1 MGAETNAATTTETTE
16 ETKQAQAPAADGEG
30 ANKGATNATTQT
42 EPKQEDNKQQPK
54 YTDADVDEIVSRRL
68 AKWEKQ
74 QASKVEEA
82 AKLAEMNAQQKAEYE
97 RDKVQKELDEYKR
110 RDTVNAMVAE
120 SRRQLSEQGI
130 TVIDDILT
138 RLMDETAE
146 ETKASVDAFSTAFT
160 AAVEDA
166 VKKKLAG
173 KAPAASVATKT
184 MTKFSY
190 QSECHCAKTKEK
202 GLLKG
207 QVSILRSPR
216 QTQGGYESNPL
227 RGASLSIRGG

>member
-1 MGAETNAATTTETTE
+1 MGAETNAATTTETAE
-16 ETKQAQAPAADGEG
+16 ETKQTQTTVVDGEG
-30 ANKGATNATTQT
+30 ANESATTTTQT
-42 EPKQEDNKQQPK
+42 EPKQGDNKQQPK
-54 YTDADVDEIVSRRL
+54 YTDADVDEIVSKRL

-74 QASKVEEA
+74 QAAKVEEA

-130 TVIDDILT
+130 AVSDDILA
-138 RLMDETAE
+138 RLVGETAE

-166 VKKKLAG
+166 VKKQLAG
-173 KAPAASVATKT
+173 KAPAAGVATKT
-184 MTKFSY
+184 MTKEEILAIKDPITR
-190 QSECHCAKTKEK
+190 QAAIRDNI
-202 GLLKG
+202 GLF
-207 QVSILRSPR
+207 V
-216 QTQGGYESNPL
+216 
-227 RGASLSIRGG
+227 

>member
-1 MGAETNAATTTETTE
+1 MGAETNAATATETAE
-16 ETKQAQAPAADGEG
+16 ETKQAQAPAVDGEG
-30 ANKGATNATTQT
+30 SNKDAATTQT
-42 EPKQEDNKQQPK
+42 EQKQDNKQQPK
-54 YTDADVDEIVSRRL
+54 YTDADVDEIVSKRL

-74 QASKVEEA
+74 QAAKVEEA

-130 TVIDDILT
+130 AVSDDILA
-138 RLMDETAE
+138 RLVGETAE

-166 VKKKLAG
+166 VKKQLAG
-173 KAPAASVATKT
+173 KAPAAGVATKT
-184 MTKFSY
+184 MTKEEILAIKDPITR
-190 QSECHCAKTKEK
+190 QAAIRDNI
-202 GLLKG
+202 GLF
-207 QVSILRSPR
+207 V
-216 QTQGGYESNPL
+216 
-227 RGASLSIRGG
+227 

>member
-16 ETKQAQAPAADGEG
+16 ETKQAQAPVVDGES
-30 ANKGATNATTQT
+30 ANKDAATTQT
-42 EPKQEDNKQQPK
+42 EPKQDNKQQPK
-54 YTDADVDEIVSRRL
+54 YTDADVDEIVSKRL

-74 QASKVEEA
+74 QAAKVEEA

-130 TVIDDILT
+130 AVSDDILA
-138 RLMDETAE
+138 RLVGETAE

-166 VKKKLAG
+166 VKKQLAG
-173 KAPAASVATKT
+173 KAPAAGVATKT
-184 MTKFSY
+184 MTKEEILAIKDPITR
-190 QSECHCAKTKEK
+190 QAAIRDNI
-202 GLLKG
+202 GLF
-207 QVSILRSPR
+207 V
-216 QTQGGYESNPL
+216 
-227 RGASLSIRGG
+227 

>member
-1 MGAETNAATTTETTE
+1 MGAETNAATTTETAE
-16 ETKQAQAPAADGEG
+16 ETKQAQAPVVDGEG
-30 ANKGATNATTQT
+30 ANKSATNTTTQT
-42 EPKQEDNKQQPK
+42 EPKQEDKQQPK
-54 YTDADVDEIVSRRL
+54 YTDADVDEIVSKRL

-74 QASKVEEA
+74 QAAKVEEA

-130 TVIDDILT
+130 AVSDDILA
-138 RLMDETAE
+138 RLVGETAE

-166 VKKKLAG
+166 VKKQLAG
-173 KAPAASVATKT
+173 KAPAAGVATKT
-184 MTKFSY
+184 MTKEEILAIKDPITR
-190 QSECHCAKTKEK
+190 QAAIRDNI
-202 GLLKG
+202 GLF
-207 QVSILRSPR
+207 I
-216 QTQGGYESNPL
+216 
-227 RGASLSIRGG
+227 

>member
-16 ETKQAQAPAADGEG
+16 TAQQAQAPVVDGEG
-30 ANKGATNATTQT
+30 ANKDATNTTTQT
-42 EPKQEDNKQQPK
+42 EPKQEDKQQPK
-54 YTDADVDEIVSRRL
+54 YTDADVDEIVSKRL

-74 QASKVEEA
+74 QAAKVEEA

-130 TVIDDILT
+130 AVSDDILV
-138 RLMDETAE
+138 RLVGETAE

-166 VKKKLAG
+166 VKKQLAG
-173 KAPAASVATKT
+173 KAPAAGVATKT
-184 MTKFSY
+184 MTKEEILAIKDPIAR
-190 QSECHCAKTKEK
+190 QAAIRDNI
-202 GLLKG
+202 GLF
-207 QVSILRSPR
+207 I
-216 QTQGGYESNPL
+216 
-227 RGASLSIRGG
+227 

>member
-16 ETKQAQAPAADGEG
+16 ETKQAQTPVVDGEG
-30 ANKGATNATTQT
+30 ANKDATTTTQT
-42 EPKQEDNKQQPK
+42 EPKQDGNKQQPK
-54 YTDADVDEIVSRRL
+54 YTDADVDEIVSKRL

-74 QASKVEEA
+74 QAAKVEEA

-130 TVIDDILT
+130 AVSDDILA
-138 RLMDETAE
+138 RLVGETAE

-166 VKKKLAG
+166 VKKQLAG
-173 KAPAASVATKT
+173 KAPAAGVATKT
-184 MTKFSY
+184 MTKEEILAIKDPITR
-190 QSECHCAKTKEK
+190 QAAIRDNI
-202 GLLKG
+202 GLF
-207 QVSILRSPR
+207 V
-216 QTQGGYESNPL
+216 
-227 RGASLSIRGG
+227 

>member
-1 MGAETNAATTTETTE
+1 MGAETNAETAE
-16 ETKQAQAPAADGEG
+16 ETKQAQAPVVDGEG
-30 ANKGATNATTQT
+30 ANKDAATTQT
-42 EPKQEDNKQQPK
+42 EPKQDNKQQPK
-54 YTDADVDEIVSRRL
+54 YTDADVDEIVSKRL

-74 QASKVEEA
+74 QAAKVEEA

-130 TVIDDILT
+130 AVSDDILA
-138 RLMDETAE
+138 RLVGETAE

-166 VKKKLAG
+166 VKKQLAG
-173 KAPAASVATKT
+173 KAPAAGVATKT
-184 MTKFSY
+184 MTKEEILAIKDPITR
-190 QSECHCAKTKEK
+190 QAAIRDNI
-202 GLLKG
+202 GLF
-207 QVSILRSPR
+207 V
-216 QTQGGYESNPL
+216 
-227 RGASLSIRGG
+227 

>member
-16 ETKQAQAPAADGEG
+16 ETKQAQAPVVDGEG
-30 ANKGATNATTQT
+30 ANKDAATTTTQA
-42 EPKQEDNKQQPK
+42 EPKQDNNKQQLK
-54 YTDADVDEIVSRRL
+54 YTDADVDEIVSKRL

-74 QASKVEEA
+74 QAAKVEEA

-130 TVIDDILT
+130 AVSDDILA
-138 RLMDETAE
+138 RLVGETAE

-166 VKKKLAG
+166 VKKQLAG
-173 KAPAASVATKT
+173 KAPAAGVATKT
-184 MTKFSY
+184 MTKEEILAIKDPIAR
-190 QSECHCAKTKEK
+190 QAAIRDNI
-202 GLLKG
+202 GLF
-207 QVSILRSPR
+207 V
-216 QTQGGYESNPL
+216 
-227 RGASLSIRGG
+227 

>member
-16 ETKQAQAPAADGEG
+16 ETKQAQAPVVDGEG
-30 ANKGATNATTQT
+30 ANKDAATTTTQA
-42 EPKQEDNKQQPK
+42 EPKQDNKQQPK
-54 YTDADVDEIVSRRL
+54 YTDADVDEIVSKRL

-74 QASKVEEA
+74 QAAKVEEA

-130 TVIDDILT
+130 AVSDDILA
-138 RLMDETAE
+138 RLVGETAE

-166 VKKKLAG
+166 VKKQLAG
-173 KAPAASVATKT
+173 KAPAAGVATKT
-184 MTKFSY
+184 MTKEEILAIKDPIAR
-190 QSECHCAKTKEK
+190 QAAIRDNI
-202 GLLKG
+202 GLF
-207 QVSILRSPR
+207 V
-216 QTQGGYESNPL
+216 
-227 RGASLSIRGG
+227 

>member
-16 ETKQAQAPAADGEG
+16 ETKQAQTPVVDGEG
-30 ANKGATNATTQT
+30 ANKDAATTTQT
-42 EPKQEDNKQQPK
+42 EPKQDNKQQPK
-54 YTDADVDEIVSRRL
+54 YTDADVDEIVSKRL

-74 QASKVEEA
+74 QAAKVEEA

-130 TVIDDILT
+130 AVSDDILA
-138 RLMDETAE
+138 RLVGETAE

-166 VKKKLAG
+166 VKKQLAG
-173 KAPAASVATKT
+173 KAPAAGVATKT
-184 MTKFSY
+184 MTKEEILAIKDPITR
-190 QSECHCAKTKEK
+190 QAAIRDNI
-202 GLLKG
+202 GLF
-207 QVSILRSPR
+207 V
-216 QTQGGYESNPL
+216 
-227 RGASLSIRGG
+227 

>member
-1 MGAETNAATTTETTE
+1 MGAETNAATTTETAE
-16 ETKQAQAPAADGEG
+16 ETKQAQAPVVEGEG
-30 ANKGATNATTQT
+30 ANKDATTTTQT
-42 EPKQEDNKQQPK
+42 EPKQNDNKQPK
-54 YTDADVDEIVSRRL
+54 YTDADVDEIVSKRL

-74 QASKVEEA
+74 QAAKVEEA

-130 TVIDDILT
+130 AVSDDILA
-138 RLMDETAE
+138 RLVGETAE

-166 VKKKLAG
+166 VKKQLAG
-173 KAPAASVATKT
+173 KAPAAGVATKT
-184 MTKFSY
+184 MTKEEILAIKDPIAR
-190 QSECHCAKTKEK
+190 QAAIHDNI
-202 GLLKG
+202 GLF
-207 QVSILRSPR
+207 V
-216 QTQGGYESNPL
+216 
-227 RGASLSIRGG
+227 

>member
-1 MGAETNAATTTETTE
+1 MGAETNAATTTETAE
-16 ETKQAQAPAADGEG
+16 ETKQAQAPVVDGEG
-30 ANKGATNATTQT
+30 ANKDAATTTTQA
-42 EPKQEDNKQQPK
+42 EPKQDNKQQPK
-54 YTDADVDEIVSRRL
+54 YTDADVDEIVSKRL

-74 QASKVEEA
+74 QAAKVEEA

-130 TVIDDILT
+130 AVSDDILA
-138 RLMDETAE
+138 RLVGETAE

-166 VKKKLAG
+166 VKKQLAG
-173 KAPAASVATKT
+173 KAPAAGVATKT
-184 MTKFSY
+184 MTKEEILAIKDPITR
-190 QSECHCAKTKEK
+190 QAAIRDNI
-202 GLLKG
+202 GLF
-207 QVSILRSPR
+207 V
-216 QTQGGYESNPL
+216 
-227 RGASLSIRGG
+227 

>member
-16 ETKQAQAPAADGEG
+16 ETKQAQAPVVDGEG
-30 ANKGATNATTQT
+30 ANKDATTTAQA
-42 EPKQEDNKQQPK
+42 EPRQDNKQQPK
-54 YTDADVDEIVSRRL
+54 YTDADVDEIVSKRL

-74 QASKVEEA
+74 QAAKVEEA

-130 TVIDDILT
+130 AVSDDILA
-138 RLMDETAE
+138 RLVGETAE
-146 ETKASVDAFSTAFT
+146 ETKASVDAFSAAFT

-166 VKKKLAG
+166 VKKQLAG
-173 KAPAASVATKT
+173 KAPAAGVATKT
-184 MTKFSY
+184 MTKEEILAIKDPIAR
-190 QSECHCAKTKEK
+190 QAAIRDNI
-202 GLLKG
+202 GLF
-207 QVSILRSPR
+207 I
-216 QTQGGYESNPL
+216 
-227 RGASLSIRGG
+227 

>member
-1 MGAETNAATTTETTE
+1 MGAETNAATTTETAE
-16 ETKQAQAPAADGEG
+16 ETKQAQAPVVDGEG
-30 ANKGATNATTQT
+30 ANKDAATTTQT
-42 EPKQEDNKQQPK
+42 EPKQDDNKQQPK
-54 YTDADVDEIVSRRL
+54 YTDADVDEIVSKRL

-74 QASKVEEA
+74 QAAKVEEA

-130 TVIDDILT
+130 AVSDDILT
-138 RLMDETAE
+138 RLVGETAE

-166 VKKKLAG
+166 VKKQLAG
-173 KAPAASVATKT
+173 KAPAAGVATKT
-184 MTKFSY
+184 MTKEEILAIKDPIAR
-190 QSECHCAKTKEK
+190 QAAIRDNI
-202 GLLKG
+202 GLF
-207 QVSILRSPR
+207 V
-216 QTQGGYESNPL
+216 
-227 RGASLSIRGG
+227 

>member
-16 ETKQAQAPAADGEG
+16 ETKQAQAPVVDGEG
-30 ANKGATNATTQT
+30 ANKDAVNTTTQT
-42 EPKQEDNKQQPK
+42 EPKQDNKQQPK
-54 YTDADVDEIVSRRL
+54 YTDADVDEIVSKRL

-74 QASKVEEA
+74 QAAKVEEA

-130 TVIDDILT
+130 AVSDDILA
-138 RLMDETAE
+138 RLVGETAE

-166 VKKKLAG
+166 VKKQLAG
-173 KAPAASVATKT
+173 KAPAAGVATKT
-184 MTKFSY
+184 MTKEEILAIKDPIAR
-190 QSECHCAKTKEK
+190 QAAIRDNI
-202 GLLKG
+202 GLF
-207 QVSILRSPR
+207 V
-216 QTQGGYESNPL
+216 
-227 RGASLSIRGG
+227 

>member
-1 MGAETNAATTTETTE
+1 MGAETNAATTTETAE
-16 ETKQAQAPAADGEG
+16 ETKQAQSPVVDGEG
-30 ANKGATNATTQT
+30 ANKDATTTTQT
-42 EPKQEDNKQQPK
+42 EPNQDNKQQPK
-54 YTDADVDEIVSRRL
+54 YTDADVDEIVSKRL

-74 QASKVEEA
+74 QAAKVEEA

-130 TVIDDILT
+130 TVSDDILA
-138 RLMDETAE
+138 RLVGETAE

-166 VKKKLAG
+166 VKKQLAG
-173 KAPAASVATKT
+173 KAPAAGVATKT
-184 MTKFSY
+184 MTKEEILAIKDPITR
-190 QSECHCAKTKEK
+190 QAAIRDNI
-202 GLLKG
+202 GLF
-207 QVSILRSPR
+207 V
-216 QTQGGYESNPL
+216 
-227 RGASLSIRGG
+227 

>member
-16 ETKQAQAPAADGEG
+16 ETKQAQAPVVDGEG
-30 ANKGATNATTQT
+30 ANKDATATTQT
-42 EPKQEDNKQQPK
+42 EPKQDNKQQPK
-54 YTDADVDEIVSRRL
+54 YTDADVDEIVSKRL

-74 QASKVEEA
+74 QAAKVEEA

-130 TVIDDILT
+130 AVSDDILA
-138 RLMDETAE
+138 RLVGETAE

-166 VKKKLAG
+166 VKKQLAG
-173 KAPAASVATKT
+173 KAPAAGVATKT
-184 MTKFSY
+184 MTKEEILAIKDPIAR
-190 QSECHCAKTKEK
+190 QAAIRDNI
-202 GLLKG
+202 GLF
-207 QVSILRSPR
+207 I
-216 QTQGGYESNPL
+216 
-227 RGASLSIRGG
+227 

>member
-1 MGAETNAATTTETTE
+1 MGAETNAATTTETA
-16 ETKQAQAPAADGEG
+16 ETAQQAQAPVVDGEG
-30 ANKGATNATTQT
+30 ANKSATNTTTQT
-42 EPKQEDNKQQPK
+42 EPKQEDKQQPK
-54 YTDADVDEIVSRRL
+54 YTDADVDEIVSKRL

-74 QASKVEEA
+74 QAAKVEEA

-130 TVIDDILT
+130 TVSDDILT
-138 RLMDETAE
+138 RLVGETAE

-166 VKKKLAG
+166 VKKQLAG
-173 KAPAASVATKT
+173 KAPAAGVATKT
-184 MTKFSY
+184 MTKEEILAIKDPITR
-190 QSECHCAKTKEK
+190 QAAIRDNI
-202 GLLKG
+202 GLF
-207 QVSILRSPR
+207 I
-216 QTQGGYESNPL
+216 
-227 RGASLSIRGG
+227 

>member
-1 MGAETNAATTTETTE
+1 MGAETNAETTTETTE
-16 ETKQAQAPAADGEG
+16 ATKQAQAPVVDGEG
-30 ANKGATNATTQT
+30 ANKDAATTTTQT
-42 EPKQEDNKQQPK
+42 GPKQNDNKQQPK
-54 YTDADVDEIVSRRL
+54 YTDADVDEIVSKRL

-74 QASKVEEA
+74 QAAKVEEA

-130 TVIDDILT
+130 AVSDDILA
-138 RLMDETAE
+138 RLVGETAE

-166 VKKKLAG
+166 VKKQLAG
-173 KAPAASVATKT
+173 KAPAAGVATKT
-184 MTKFSY
+184 MTKEEILAIKDPIAR
-190 QSECHCAKTKEK
+190 QAAIRDNI
-202 GLLKG
+202 GLF
-207 QVSILRSPR
+207 V
-216 QTQGGYESNPL
+216 
-227 RGASLSIRGG
+227 

>member
-16 ETKQAQAPAADGEG
+16 ETKQAQAPVVDGDG
-30 ANKGATNATTQT
+30 ANKDATTTQT
-42 EPKQEDNKQQPK
+42 EPKQDNKQQPK
-54 YTDADVDEIVSRRL
+54 YTDADVDEIVSKRL

-74 QASKVEEA
+74 QAAKVEEA

-130 TVIDDILT
+130 VVSDDILA
-138 RLMDETAE
+138 RLVGETAE

-166 VKKKLAG
+166 VKKQLAG
-173 KAPAASVATKT
+173 KAPAAGVATKT
-184 MTKFSY
+184 MTK
-190 QSECHCAKTKEK
+190 EE
-202 GLLKG
+202 
-207 QVSILRSPR
+207 ILAIKDPITR
-216 QTQGGYESNPL
+216 QT
-227 RGASLSIRGG
+227 AIRDNIGLFV

>member
-16 ETKQAQAPAADGEG
+16 ETKQAQAPVVDGEG
-30 ANKGATNATTQT
+30 SNKDATTTQT

-54 YTDADVDEIVSRRL
+54 YTDADVDEIVSKRL

-74 QASKVEEA
+74 QAAKVEEA

-130 TVIDDILT
+130 TVSDDILA
-138 RLMDETAE
+138 RLVGETAE

-166 VKKKLAG
+166 VKKQLAG
-173 KAPAASVATKT
+173 KAPAAGVATKT
-184 MTKFSY
+184 MTKEEILAIKDPIAR
-190 QSECHCAKTKEK
+190 QAAIRDNI
-202 GLLKG
+202 GLF
-207 QVSILRSPR
+207 I
-216 QTQGGYESNPL
+216 
-227 RGASLSIRGG
+227 

>member
-1 MGAETNAATTTETTE
+1 MGAETNAATATETAE
-16 ETKQAQAPAADGEG
+16 ETKQAQAPAVDGEG
-30 ANKGATNATTQT
+30 ANKDATTTTQT
-42 EPKQEDNKQQPK
+42 EPKQDNKQQPK
-54 YTDADVDEIVSRRL
+54 YTDADVDEIVSKRL

-74 QASKVEEA
+74 QAAKVEEA

-130 TVIDDILT
+130 TVSDDILA
-138 RLMDETAE
+138 RLVGETAE

-166 VKKKLAG
+166 VKKQLAG
-173 KAPAASVATKT
+173 KAPAAGVATKT
-184 MTKFSY
+184 MTKEEILAIKDPITR
-190 QSECHCAKTKEK
+190 QAAIRDNI
-202 GLLKG
+202 GLFL
-207 QVSILRSPR
+207 
-216 QTQGGYESNPL
+216 
-227 RGASLSIRGG
+227 

>member
-1 MGAETNAATTTETTE
+1 MGAETNAATTTETAE
-16 ETKQAQAPAADGEG
+16 ETKQAQAPVVDGEG
-30 ANKGATNATTQT
+30 ANKDAATTTTQS
-42 EPKQEDNKQQPK
+42 EPKQDNKQQPK
-54 YTDADVDEIVSRRL
+54 YTDADVDEIVSKRL

-74 QASKVEEA
+74 QAAKVEEA

-130 TVIDDILT
+130 TVSDDILA
-138 RLMDETAE
+138 RLVGETAE

-166 VKKKLAG
+166 VKKQLAG
-173 KAPAASVATKT
+173 KAPAAGVATKT
-184 MTKFSY
+184 MTKEEILAIKDPIAR
-190 QSECHCAKTKEK
+190 QAAIRDNI
-202 GLLKG
+202 GLF
-207 QVSILRSPR
+207 I
-216 QTQGGYESNPL
+216 
-227 RGASLSIRGG
+227 

>member
-16 ETKQAQAPAADGEG
+16 EIKQAQAPAVDGEG
-30 ANKGATNATTQT
+30 ANKDAATTQT
-42 EPKQEDNKQQPK
+42 ESKQDNNKQQPK
-54 YTDADVDEIVSRRL
+54 YTDADVDEIVSKRL

-74 QASKVEEA
+74 QAAKVEEA

-130 TVIDDILT
+130 AVSDDILA
-138 RLMDETAE
+138 RLVGETAE

-166 VKKKLAG
+166 VKKQLAG
-173 KAPAASVATKT
+173 KAPAAGVATKT
-184 MTKFSY
+184 MTKEEILAIKDPIAR
-190 QSECHCAKTKEK
+190 QAAIRDNI
-202 GLLKG
+202 GLF
-207 QVSILRSPR
+207 V
-216 QTQGGYESNPL
+216 
-227 RGASLSIRGG
+227 

>member
-16 ETKQAQAPAADGEG
+16 PTQQAQTPVVDGEG
-30 ANKGATNATTQT
+30 ANKDAATTTQT
-42 EPKQEDNKQQPK
+42 EPKQDNKQQPK
-54 YTDADVDEIVSRRL
+54 YTDADVDEIVSKRL

-74 QASKVEEA
+74 QAAKVEEA

-130 TVIDDILT
+130 AVNDDILA
-138 RLMDETAE
+138 RLVGETAE

-166 VKKKLAG
+166 VKKQLAG
-173 KAPAASVATKT
+173 KAPAAGVATKT
-184 MTKFSY
+184 MTKEEILAIKDPITR
-190 QSECHCAKTKEK
+190 QAAIRDNI
-202 GLLKG
+202 GLF
-207 QVSILRSPR
+207 V
-216 QTQGGYESNPL
+216 
-227 RGASLSIRGG
+227 

>member
-1 MGAETNAATTTETTE
+1 MGAETNAGTTTETTE
-16 ETKQAQAPAADGEG
+16 ETKQAQAPAVDGEG
-30 ANKGATNATTQT
+30 ANKDATTTTQT
-42 EPKQEDNKQQPK
+42 EPKQDDNKQQPK
-54 YTDADVDEIVSRRL
+54 YTDADVDEIVSKRL

-74 QASKVEEA
+74 QAAKVEEA

-130 TVIDDILT
+130 AVSDDILA
-138 RLMDETAE
+138 RLVGETAE

-166 VKKKLAG
+166 VKKQLAG
-173 KAPAASVATKT
+173 KAPAAGVATKT
-184 MTKFSY
+184 MTKEEILAIKDPITR
-190 QSECHCAKTKEK
+190 QAAIRDNI
-202 GLLKG
+202 GLF
-207 QVSILRSPR
+207 V
-216 QTQGGYESNPL
+216 
-227 RGASLSIRGG
+227 

>member
-1 MGAETNAATTTETTE
+1 MGAETNAATTTETAE
-16 ETKQAQAPAADGEG
+16 ETKQAQAPVVDGEG
-30 ANKGATNATTQT
+30 ANKDAATTRT
-42 EPKQEDNKQQPK
+42 EPKQDDNKQQPK
-54 YTDADVDEIVSRRL
+54 YTDADVDEIVSKRL

-74 QASKVEEA
+74 QAAKVEEA

-130 TVIDDILT
+130 AVSDDILA
-138 RLMDETAE
+138 RLVGETAE

-166 VKKKLAG
+166 VKKQLAG
-173 KAPAASVATKT
+173 KAPAAGVATKT
-184 MTKFSY
+184 MTKEEILAIKDPITR
-190 QSECHCAKTKEK
+190 QAAIHDNI
-202 GLLKG
+202 GLF
-207 QVSILRSPR
+207 I
-216 QTQGGYESNPL
+216 
-227 RGASLSIRGG
+227 

>member
-16 ETKQAQAPAADGEG
+16 ETKQAQAPVVDGEG
-30 ANKGATNATTQT
+30 ANKDATTTTQT
-42 EPKQEDNKQQPK
+42 EPKQDNKQQPK
-54 YTDADVDEIVSRRL
+54 YTDADVDEIVSKRL

-74 QASKVEEA
+74 QAAKVEEA

-130 TVIDDILT
+130 AVSDDILA
-138 RLMDETAE
+138 RLVGETAE
-146 ETKASVDAFSTAFT
+146 ETKASVDAFSAAFT

-166 VKKKLAG
+166 VKKQLAG
-173 KAPAASVATKT
+173 KAPAAGVATKT
-184 MTKFSY
+184 MTKEEILAIKDPIAR
-190 QSECHCAKTKEK
+190 QAAIRDNI
-202 GLLKG
+202 GLF
-207 QVSILRSPR
+207 V
-216 QTQGGYESNPL
+216 
-227 RGASLSIRGG
+227 

>member
-1 MGAETNAATTTETTE
+1 MGAEETNAATTTETAE
-16 ETKQAQAPAADGEG
+16 ETKQAQAPVVDGEG
-30 ANKGATNATTQT
+30 ANKDATTTTQT
-42 EPKQEDNKQQPK
+42 EPKQDNKQQPK
-54 YTDADVDEIVSRRL
+54 YTDADVDEIVSKRL

-74 QASKVEEA
+74 QAAKVEEA

-130 TVIDDILT
+130 AVSDDILA
-138 RLMDETAE
+138 RLVGETAE

-166 VKKKLAG
+166 VKKQLAG
-173 KAPAASVATKT
+173 KAPAAGVATKT
-184 MTKFSY
+184 MTKEEILAIKDPITR
-190 QSECHCAKTKEK
+190 QAAIRDNI
-202 GLLKG
+202 GLF
-207 QVSILRSPR
+207 V
-216 QTQGGYESNPL
+216 
-227 RGASLSIRGG
+227 

>member
-16 ETKQAQAPAADGEG
+16 ETKQAQAPVVDGEG
-30 ANKGATNATTQT
+30 ANKDATATTQT
-42 EPKQEDNKQQPK
+42 EPKQDNKQQPK
-54 YTDADVDEIVSRRL
+54 YTDADVDEIVSKRL

-74 QASKVEEA
+74 QAAKVEEA

-130 TVIDDILT
+130 AVSDDILA
-138 RLMDETAE
+138 RLVGETAE

-166 VKKKLAG
+166 VKKQLAG
-173 KAPAASVATKT
+173 KAPAAGVATKT
-184 MTKFSY
+184 MTKEEILAIKDPITR
-190 QSECHCAKTKEK
+190 QAAIRDNI
-202 GLLKG
+202 GLF
-207 QVSILRSPR
+207 V
-216 QTQGGYESNPL
+216 
-227 RGASLSIRGG
+227 

>member
-1 MGAETNAATTTETTE
+1 MDAETNAATTTETTE
-16 ETKQAQAPAADGEG
+16 PTTQQAQTPTVDGEG
-30 ANKGATNATTQT
+30 ANKDAATTTTQT
-42 EPKQEDNKQQPK
+42 EPKQDNKQQPK
-54 YTDADVDEIVSRRL
+54 YTDADVDEIVSKRL

-74 QASKVEEA
+74 QAAKVEEA

-130 TVIDDILT
+130 AVSDDILT
-138 RLMDETAE
+138 RLVGETAE

-166 VKKKLAG
+166 VKKQLAG
-173 KAPAASVATKT
+173 KAPAAGVITKT
-184 MTKFSY
+184 MTKEEILAIKDPIAR
-190 QSECHCAKTKEK
+190 QAAIRDNI
-202 GLLKG
+202 GLF
-207 QVSILRSPR
+207 
-216 QTQGGYESNPL
+216 N
-227 RGASLSIRGG
+227 

>member
-1 MGAETNAATTTETTE
+1 MGAETNAATTTETAE
-16 ETKQAQAPAADGEG
+16 ETKQAQAPAVDGEG
-30 ANKGATNATTQT
+30 ANKEAATTTQT
-42 EPKQEDNKQQPK
+42 EPKQDANKQQPK
-54 YTDADVDEIVSRRL
+54 YTDADVDEIVSKRL

-74 QASKVEEA
+74 QAAKVEEA

-130 TVIDDILT
+130 TVSDDILA
-138 RLMDETAE
+138 RLVGETAE

-166 VKKKLAG
+166 VKKQLAG
-173 KAPAASVATKT
+173 KAPAAGVATKT
-184 MTKFSY
+184 MTKEEILAIKDPITR
-190 QSECHCAKTKEK
+190 QAAIRDNI
-202 GLLKG
+202 GLF
-207 QVSILRSPR
+207 V
-216 QTQGGYESNPL
+216 
-227 RGASLSIRGG
+227 

>member
-1 MGAETNAATTTETTE
+1 MGAVTNAATTTETTE
-16 ETKQAQAPAADGEG
+16 ETKQAQAPVVDGDVT
-30 ANKGATNATTQT
+30 NKDATTTTQT
-42 EPKQEDNKQQPK
+42 EPKQDDNKQQPK
-54 YTDADVDEIVSRRL
+54 YTDADVDEIVSKRL

-74 QASKVEEA
+74 QAAKVEEA

-130 TVIDDILT
+130 AVSDDILA
-138 RLMDETAE
+138 RLVGETAE

-166 VKKKLAG
+166 VKKQLAG
-173 KAPAASVATKT
+173 KAPAAGVATKT
-184 MTKFSY
+184 MTKEEILAIKDPIAR
-190 QSECHCAKTKEK
+190 QAAIRDNI
-202 GLLKG
+202 GLF
-207 QVSILRSPR
+207 V
-216 QTQGGYESNPL
+216 
-227 RGASLSIRGG
+227 

>member
-1 MGAETNAATTTETTE
+1 MSAETNAATTTETAE
-16 ETKQAQAPAADGEG
+16 ETKQAQAPVVDGEG
-30 ANKGATNATTQT
+30 ANKDATATQS
-42 EPKQEDNKQQPK
+42 EPKQDNKQQPK
-54 YTDADVDEIVSRRL
+54 YTDADVDEIVSKRL

-74 QASKVEEA
+74 QAAKVEEA

-130 TVIDDILT
+130 AVSDDILA
-138 RLMDETAE
+138 RLVGETAE

-166 VKKKLAG
+166 VKKQLAG
-173 KAPAASVATKT
+173 KAPAAGVATKT
-184 MTKFSY
+184 MTKEEILAIKDPITR
-190 QSECHCAKTKEK
+190 QAAIRDNI
-202 GLLKG
+202 GLF
-207 QVSILRSPR
+207 V
-216 QTQGGYESNPL
+216 
-227 RGASLSIRGG
+227 